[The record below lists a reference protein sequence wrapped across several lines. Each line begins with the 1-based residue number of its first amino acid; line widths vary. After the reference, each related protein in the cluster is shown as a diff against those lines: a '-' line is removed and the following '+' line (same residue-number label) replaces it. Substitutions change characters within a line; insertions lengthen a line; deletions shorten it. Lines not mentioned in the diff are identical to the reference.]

1 MFNVLDVKIR
11 ENGVLQPD
19 EYKEFVLLELGL
31 AKLHMGGLNTSDIP
45 AKDPVL
51 NQIVPGST
59 EPIDKSGA
67 DLKAE
72 LIEKISQAFNER
84 ASSENQ
90 RQYYGTWKK
99 MFEDH
104 LENPALLRNFIYF
117 DIPNSDA
124 MILFYIHVWQGN
136 MAMTMEYLHNEAPY
150 FKTKNLKGNDYI
162 PGPDDSWFHMSHYES
177 MNQNERAKATRL
189 AKDFNDFYKNHQEPP
204 RIVSLGAGNLPER
217 FYGLPKCIYTALDTS
232 PHVLPVEKLFP
243 GEDAVNTFNREHCNY
258 LKEDLSKILQNHPE
272 LAGKQDF
279 VVLLGGS
286 MYLPDEAIIG
296 IMKMA
301 KVLLRPGGK
310 MVIDY
315 LILTNSMRR
324 VGVQG
329 WPVNPANM
337 QISQS
342 LNDACDRADKI
353 IEAVNSDFQSPSDKE
368 LAETYAHVNTFEP
381 WGDQSVMFEYE
392 LY

>member
-1 MFNVLDVKIR
+1 MISTKIIKNRR
-11 ENGVLQPD
+11 ESCRLVQVISL
-19 EYKEFVLLELGL
+19 
-31 AKLHMGGLNTSDIP
+31 
-45 AKDPVL
+45 KDSMDYQ
-51 NQIVPGST
+51 NAST
-59 EPIDKSGA
+59 QR
-67 DLKAE
+67 
-72 LIEKISQAFNER
+72 LIR
-84 ASSENQ
+84 
-90 RQYYGTWKK
+90 RRT
-99 MFEDH
+99 
-104 LENPALLRNFIYF
+104 
-117 DIPNSDA
+117 
-124 MILFYIHVWQGN
+124 FYQS
-136 MAMTMEYLHNEAPY
+136 
-150 FKTKNLKGNDYI
+150 KNC
-162 PGPDDSWFHMSHYES
+162 S
-177 MNQNERAKATRL
+177 
-189 AKDFNDFYKNHQEPP
+189 
-204 RIVSLGAGNLPER
+204 
-217 FYGLPKCIYTALDTS
+217 
-232 PHVLPVEKLFP
+232 P